1 MATTRLARTPSK
13 RWVQDEEVAECPL
26 CPNRFEGSFLDITRS
41 GRTHCRYCGGVFCTD
56 CCCQELYM
64 PEDEV
69 SRRGSPSER
78 RLATRL
84 ATRLAFLGWP
94 SAKTR
99 PC

>member
-1 MATTRLARTPSK
+1 MAAARLARTASK

-69 SRRGSPSER
+69 SYRGAPRESR
-78 RLATRL
+78 VAT
-84 ATRLAFLGWP
+84 W
-94 SAKTR
+94 
-99 PC
+99 